1 MGRAVGDDCEGR
13 LGLKVGKSEDGRWK
27 MEDGRWKMEDGGWG
41 NEKRAL
47 LVGGARLL

>member
-27 MEDGRWKMEDGGWG
+27 MEDGRWKMEDGRGKMEDGRWG
-41 NEKRAL
+41 MGE
-47 LVGGARLL
+47 